1 MQLPGQI
8 LAVAGSVSPRLEGY
22 VRRRV
27 LGQTVPNLGAFLAYF
42 KERRALEIGGPSWI
56 LGDRGCLPV
65 YRALGSV
72 DNCLFSSETI
82 WTGRVRSGRSFRYH
96 SRKEAGLQF
105 ICEGTALTTVQ
116 DSSYQCVLAS
126 HSLEHMA
133 NPLKALEE
141 WKRVLDQDGV
151 LLLVL
156 PHRDGAFDWRRPI
169 TGISHLIQDYEKNVG
184 EDDRTHFPEILALH
198 DVHTCDPKETPEH
211 FRQRCLQNFQNR
223 GMHHHVFDT
232 NTAVEMTHRAAFQV
246 LRVDPLE
253 PYHIIILAQRCREA
267 PNNARF
273 LETNAEYRRQ
283 SPFASDRSA

>member
-1 MQLPGQI
+1 
-8 LAVAGSVSPRLEGY
+8 
-22 VRRRV
+22 
-27 LGQTVPNLGAFLAYF
+27 
-42 KERRALEIGGPSWI
+42 
-56 LGDRGCLPV
+56 
-65 YRALGSV
+65 
-72 DNCLFSSETI
+72 
-82 WTGRVRSGRSFRYH
+82 
-96 SRKEAGLQF
+96 
-105 ICEGTALTTVQ
+105 
-116 DSSYQCVLAS
+116 
-126 HSLEHMA
+126 MA